1 MLPVAEPD
9 EDESMQRMSFLGHL
23 EELRSRIIKCILGII
38 AALLLSLLF
47 TDPLWD
53 FVQGPGR
60 AAMLANGAKPE
71 LFMIDPMDA
80 INIIWFK
87 LPVVCAIF
95 LASPWV
101 LYQIWGFVSP
111 GLYRRERRWAAPFIL
126 SAAGLFILGGMF
138 GYFVVFRYAL
148 TFLLGIGR
156 GKGVATM
163 VSVTAYFDRF
173 VDVILGVGIAFE
185 LPMII
190 FSLILFGVATPGLLA
205 RHSRY
210 AILIIFTI
218 AAVATPTT
226 DVTNLLLVAVP
237 MCLLFYVGILGG
249 CVLLL
254 KRNGRP
260 FPWRKVGVIGG
271 AVLLLTLAIY
281 LAIRVWGLRFVPYWP
296 FLR

>member
-1 MLPVAEPD
+1 MRPDATNPLPVD
-9 EDESMQRMSFLGHL
+9 EDESMRRMSFLGHL
-23 EELRSRIIKCILGII
+23 EELRSLIVKCAAGVIV
-38 AALLLSLLF
+38 ALLLSLLF

-60 AAMLANGAKPE
+60 LALLSNGAKPE
-71 LFMIDPMDA
+71 LMMIDPMDG

-95 LASPWV
+95 LSSPWI
-101 LYQIWGFVSP
+101 LFQIWGFVSP

-126 SAAGLFILGGMF
+126 SAAGLFILGGVF
-138 GYFVVFRYAL
+138 GYFVIFRYAL

-190 FSLILFGVATPGLLA
+190 FSLILFEPRLWHGRA
-205 RHSRY
+205 R
-210 AILIIFTI
+210 
-218 AAVATPTT
+218 
-226 DVTNLLLVAVP
+226 
-237 MCLLFYVGILGG
+237 
-249 CVLLL
+249 
-254 KRNGRP
+254 
-260 FPWRKVGVIGG
+260 G
-271 AVLLLTLAIY
+271 APAP
-281 LAIRVWGLRFVPYWP
+281 RFEP
-296 FLR
+296 L